1 MRLRLCRAGSVLRR
15 ETNGSAWLGRYAD
28 TIRTA
33 IDRAP
38 EVLPSPD
45 VPADIQV
52 SEARYVRA
60 LIAIRR
66 TRQSSFMSVP
76 FSDPAW
82 DILLDLAA
90 AALEQRDVSVSSLC
104 IAANVPTTT
113 ALRHIKALQDGG
125 IIERRSDPADARRAY
140 IAISQESLNAM
151 LAFLALS
158 RKQMSVALTQM
169 R

>member
-1 MRLRLCRAGSVLRR
+1 MLRR

-33 IDRAP
+33 IDRVP
-38 EVLPSPD
+38 KVLPSRA
-45 VPADIQV
+45 VADDTQV
-52 SEARYVRA
+52 AEARYVRA

-66 TRQSSFMSVP
+66 TRQSSFISVS

-90 AALEQRDVSVSSLC
+90 AALERRDVSVSSLC

-113 ALRHIKALQDGG
+113 ALRHIKTLQDSG
-125 IIERRSDPADARRAY
+125 IIERRNDPADARRTY
-140 IAISQESLNAM
+140 VAISQESLNAM

-158 RKQMSVALTQM
+158 RKQMSVALTEM